1 MLKLYGHYLNGWN
14 VFSPGK
20 VIKDEISLWD
30 FGSESIILGR
40 SSPEREQVFYIYQQ
54 FENKLE
60 SFVRWRLPKIPYI
73 EIQPRL
79 MEYHS
84 NTFVMN
90 TNEWCFFRLLQDG
103 YLLFIFLF

>member
-73 EIQPRL
+73 EIQPRDSTQHIL
-79 MEYHS
+79 TMFCDTS
-84 NTFVMN
+84 S
-90 TNEWCFFRLLQDG
+90 
-103 YLLFIFLF
+103 